1 MADTN
6 IDPDATTRGQQKK
19 LDEIAEESAPPAK
32 KPRMAKGVTMAATAK
47 VQFDQVINI
56 FYRVNP
62 FALRSLGS
70 VGCSEYNRAVTNIVR
85 TCSPTPLKLLN
96 Q

>member
-1 MADTN
+1 MYSFIWIYFQEAKGLLADTN

-47 VQFDQVINI
+47 VQSDQVINI

-62 FALRSLGS
+62 YFIG
-70 VGCSEYNRAVTNIVR
+70 
-85 TCSPTPLKLLN
+85 
-96 Q
+96 